1 MTNPAALPAGFTE
14 RDILFECPRCGKSL
28 GIDERGAG
36 LIVRC
41 PDCGLR
47 MQVPVP
53 ATEGEPEVREGAAA
67 ETAAPA
73 DLARPGGAGVS
84 VERLN
89 YDEREVHER
98 KRRLEKMRIDYLA
111 RFERISEEIA
121 LIQAG
126 LDRMVN
132 ILQDVAGETPSGED
146 DR

>member
-1 MTNPAALPAGFTE
+1 MTTTAALPAGFTE
-14 RDILFECPRCGKSL
+14 RDIIFECPRCGKSL

-53 ATEGEPEVREGAAA
+53 AAEDEPEVRAGNAL

-73 DLARPGGAGVS
+73 DLARPGESDVP
-84 VERLN
+84 VERVN
-89 YDEREVHER
+89 YDEREVHDR
-98 KRRLEKMRIDYLA
+98 KRRLEKMRLDYLA

-132 ILQDVAGETPSGED
+132 ILQDVAGEAPSGED
-146 DR
+146 ER